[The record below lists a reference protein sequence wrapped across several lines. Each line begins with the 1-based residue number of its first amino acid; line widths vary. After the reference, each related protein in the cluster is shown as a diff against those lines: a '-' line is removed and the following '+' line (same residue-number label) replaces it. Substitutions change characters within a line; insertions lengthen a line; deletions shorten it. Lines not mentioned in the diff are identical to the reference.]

1 MTLDAGGRG
10 LNPARRGRLF
20 RKYTIV
26 FVGLVA
32 GLLLAGGLVETYFSF
47 RQNQDAWLRLER
59 AEARP
64 AAASIKQSLASAEM
78 QLESTAGAQ
87 MRPELSGSGM
97 PLGPPEESAQAQHQQ
112 WLTAIPGATQLS
124 FLDSMGKEELRIS
137 SSKPDVIGSGV
148 DHSRDV
154 AFLVA
159 SSNRVYYGPVYLLA
173 AAPSGPESD
182 TLVKPMPEER
192 GVVDPYMTIAV
203 SRFADAGVLVAEV
216 NLKFARSLIS
226 GIKIGQTGQAYVVDS
241 RGQLVTFE
249 VGPGWKS
256 LLGAGAV
263 GSRVAVPVKDLSSL
277 PQVHAAVSDARKGGA
292 TDVTVARNVRG
303 QLVLTAYEAIA
314 PPGWFVFVEQ
324 PVQEAYAPFYGSIL
338 GTAILLLV
346 GMGVAVLAS
355 MFFARRMVTPIEAL
369 QAAAARIG
377 AGALDQ
383 RIDVRT
389 GDELETL
396 ADEFNKM
403 AGQLRESYGNLEAK
417 VAERTRD
424 LAEKSREL
432 EVASRHKSEF
442 LANMSHELRT
452 PLNAIIGFSEVLI
465 ERMFGALNAKQD
477 EYLHDILSSGRHL
490 LSLINDIL
498 DLSKVEAGRMDL
510 QLSAFS
516 LREALENGL
525 AMIRERAS
533 RQGLAVDSDL
543 DPKVELIVADER
555 KVKQVLFNLLSN
567 AVKFTPSGGR
577 VKLSA
582 RMLSD
587 EARIA
592 VSDNGIGIA
601 PEEQQQIFEEFH
613 QSDRARA
620 QEGTGL
626 GLTLAKKFVELHR
639 GRLWVESE
647 VGVGSTFTFTIPS
660 ARAPVSAYR
669 ELEPV
674 RSGAVPDSTETVG
687 MLPP

>member
-10 LNPARRGRLF
+10 FNPARRGRLF

-26 FVGLVA
+26 FVSLVA
-32 GLLLAGGLVETYFSF
+32 GLLLASGFVETYFSF

-64 AAASIKQSLASAEM
+64 AAASIRQSLASAEM
-78 QLESTAGAQ
+78 QLESTT
-87 MRPELSGSGM
+87 ESSDSGGRT
-97 PLGPPEESAQAQHQQ
+97 LRAQAQHQR
-112 WLTAIPGATQLS
+112 WLTVIPGATQLS
-124 FLDSMGKEELRIS
+124 FLDSTGKEQLRIS
-137 SSKPDVIGSGV
+137 SSEPDVIGSGV
-148 DHSRDV
+148 DHSRDT

-159 SSNRVYYGPVYLLA
+159 SSNRVYYGPVYLLT
-173 AAPSGPESD
+173 AAPSGPETD
-182 TLVKPMPEER
+182 TLIKPMPEER
-192 GVVDPYMTIAV
+192 GVVDPYMTVAV
-203 SRFADAGVLVAEV
+203 SRFGGAAGVLVAEV
-216 NLKFARSLIS
+216 NLKHARSLIS
-226 GIKIGQTGQAYVVDS
+226 GIKIGQTGHAYVVDS

-256 LLGAGAV
+256 LLGAGGV
-263 GSRVAVPVKDLSSL
+263 GSRMAVPVTDLSSL
-277 PQVHAAVSDARKGGA
+277 PQVHAAVSDARKGGSS
-292 TDVTVARNVRG
+292 DVTIARNARG

-324 PVQEAYAPFYGSIL
+324 PVDEAYAPFYGSIL
-338 GTAILLLV
+338 GTTVLLLV
-346 GMGVAVLAS
+346 GMALAVLAS

-403 AGQLRESYGNLEAK
+403 AVQLRESYGGLEAK

-424 LAEKSREL
+424 LAKKSREL

-533 RQGLAVDSDL
+533 RQGLAVDSDI
-543 DPKVELIVADER
+543 DPNVELIVADER

-577 VKLSA
+577 VKLTA

-592 VSDNGIGIA
+592 VTDTGIGIA

-613 QSDRARA
+613 QSNRARA

-639 GRLWVESE
+639 GRLWVESD

-660 ARAPVSAYR
+660 ARAPVSSYSD
-669 ELEPV
+669 LEPV
-674 RSGAVPDSTETVG
+674 RTGAVSDSSGTVG
-687 MLPP
+687 RVAP